1 MEPMATNPSR
11 VTGRQIQPAA
21 GAETVDYRSSLGSH
35 RSLDTMPIHITN
47 THAPS
52 PENRSGDAPA
62 LMASSARALATSPS
76 VLVRASPTSPTADFA
91 CEDDHRIG
99 LHDTHEMGRSRSSG
113 APRFVRDAAPC
124 SYTTRTSASSDAER
138 QSDHHGRRGAR
149 TAQPQSRKVATLR
162 PMTWQGFRIEKPANE
177 RRGEEATLLALSH
190 AAFGLSR
197 CHALLRRDTL

>member
-1 MEPMATNPSR
+1 MEPMAMNQSW
-11 VTGRQIQPAA
+11 VTDRQTQPVTC
-21 GAETVDYRSSLGSH
+21 AETVDYRPSLGSH
-35 RSLDTMPIHITN
+35 RSLDTTPMHITN

-91 CEDDHRIG
+91 REDDHRRV
-99 LHDTHEMGRSRSSG
+99 HDNTHEMGRSRSSG

-162 PMTWQGFRIEKPANE
+162 PMTWQGFRMEKNS
-177 RRGEEATLLALSH
+177 RLGMLA
-190 AAFGLSR
+190 AI
-197 CHALLRRDTL
+197 